1 MKSHKFQEM
10 SEDEL
15 RREEREMT
23 DQLFKLRFQRAIG
36 QVENPMKIRSVR
48 RDIARV
54 KTRLRQMLGRPGT
67 SPAAKA

>member
-36 QVENPMKIRSVR
+36 QVENPMKIRTVR

-54 KTRLRQMLGRPGT
+54 KTRLRQMLGRPG
-67 SPAAKA
+67 SAPAAKA